1 MDCCGELF
9 HGSGF
14 PQTAVYAGFFD
25 CGEFGFGHSG
35 AESENHE
42 SLVAVSRPD
51 CGKKFHAECFLEL
64 QIKKQKIKVSGFEF
78 FEAFRGCG
86 GMCKSAGF
94 ALQHHA
100 EHGVDGVG
108 FVGDENAVA
117 LSGMEYDPASAVG
130 REDAE

>member
-1 MDCCGELF
+1 MRI
-9 HGSGF
+9 GSIS
-14 PQTAVYAGFFD
+14 QISQLYQMNTTAKKNTKTTGSQLDAISISSAGKD
-25 CGEFGFGHSG
+25 YQ
-35 AESENHE
+35 
-42 SLVAVSRPD
+42 VAKSALSKISDVRQD
-51 CGKKFHAECFLEL
+51 RVEQL
-64 QIKKQKIKVSGFEF
+64 KKQKIKVSGFEF